1 VRPGAGGAFLM
12 HGPAAMKHGWTSF
25 PSTSPHGCA
34 KMTARPPGTR
44 RAWRSSM
51 ERPLVLVI
59 DDETGSRESMA
70 IAIEKAGL
78 AVRTVDEAKKALE
91 YLDENDGARVAVCD
105 LRMPG
110 MDGLA
115 FLNEVRERKYDLG
128 VIFVTGYGSIE
139 SAVEAMRVGA
149 DDYLTKPVDLYELR
163 KRVMNLIEKEQLREE
178 VTSLREQL
186 DKRYGFESII
196 GRSGPMERLFEQMK
210 MVAPTRSSVLVIGE
224 SGTGKELVA
233 NALHRASPRRN
244 ERFLAINC
252 GAIPSDILESELFGH
267 ERGAFTGA
275 VSRKIGKFELAHR
288 GTLFLDE
295 ISELYPE
302 LQVKL
307 LRVLEER
314 QIMRVGGSELLDV
327 DFRLIAATNR
337 DLEKEVAE
345 GRFREDLYYRLKVVT
360 LRIPPLR
367 ERPADLP
374 PLAEHFL
381 AAFCQEHGKPGK
393 RLSAEAMEVL
403 ARYPWPGN
411 VRELRNVIESAV
423 IFHQGDEIG
432 VADLPSEVRDS
443 SALSASGGPVQSVV
457 GEPRTMESIE
467 RQAILETLQRTGG
480 HRARAADLLGIGLR
494 TLQRKL
500 KEYKDQGFY
509 EE

>member
-1 VRPGAGGAFLM
+1 M
-12 HGPAAMKHGWTSF
+12 QEK
-25 PSTSPHGCA
+25 
-34 KMTARPPGTR
+34 
-44 RAWRSSM
+44 
-51 ERPLVLVI
+51 PLVLVI

-78 AVRTVDEAKKALE
+78 AVRTFDDARKALE
-91 YLDENDGARVAVCD
+91 FLEENEGVRLAVCD

-110 MDGLA
+110 MDGVS
-115 FLNEVRERKYDLG
+115 FLKEVRERKLDLG
-128 VIFVTGYGSIE
+128 VILVTGYGSIE
-139 SAVEAMRVGA
+139 SAVEAMRIGA

-163 KRVMNLIEKEQLREE
+163 KRVMNLIEKQQLQEE
-178 VTSLREQL
+178 VSNLRQQL

-196 GRSGPMERLFEQMK
+196 GRSGPMEQLFEKMK
-210 MVAPTRSSVLVIGE
+210 MVAPTRSSVLIIGD

-275 VSRKIGKFELAHR
+275 VARKIGKFELSHR

-314 QIMRVGGSELLDV
+314 QVMRVGGSELIDV

-337 DLEKEVAE
+337 DLEKEVSE

-367 ERPADLP
+367 ERPGDIQQ
-374 PLAEHFL
+374 LAEHFL
-381 AAFCQEHGKPGK
+381 AFYCQEHGKPPK
-393 RLSAEAMEVL
+393 RLSPETLEL
-403 ARYPWPGN
+403 LSRFPWPGN
-411 VRELRNVIESAV
+411 VRELRNVIESV
-423 IFHQGDEIG
+423 VVFHQGE
-432 VADLPSEVRDS
+432 VVQPSDLPVEVRES
-443 SALSASGGPVQSVV
+443 SALSAPGGPVQAVA
-457 GEPRTMESIE
+457 GEPRTMADIE
-467 RQAILETLQRTGG
+467 RQAILETLSRTGG
-480 HRARAADLLGIGLR
+480 HRARAADILGIGLR

-500 KEYKDQGFY
+500 KEYKDEGYLQDDL
-509 EE
+509 

>member
-1 VRPGAGGAFLM
+1 M
-12 HGPAAMKHGWTSF
+12 DK
-25 PSTSPHGCA
+25 
-34 KMTARPPGTR
+34 
-44 RAWRSSM
+44 
-51 ERPLVLVI
+51 PLVLVI

-70 IAIEKAGL
+70 IAIERAGL
-78 AVRTVDEAKKALE
+78 AVRTFDDAKKALE
-91 YLDENDGARVAVCD
+91 YLEENDGVRLAVCD

-110 MDGLA
+110 MDGIA
-115 FLNEVRERKYDLG
+115 FLNEVREKKMDLG
-128 VIFVTGYGSIE
+128 VILVTGYGSIE

-163 KRVMNLIEKEQLREE
+163 KRVMNLIEKDQLKEE
-178 VTSLREQL
+178 VSSLREQL

-196 GRSGPMERLFEQMK
+196 GKSAPMERLFDQMK
-210 MVAPTRSSVLVIGE
+210 MVAPTRSSVLIIGE

-252 GAIPSDILESELFGH
+252 GAIPPDILESELFGH
-267 ERGAFTGA
+267 ERGSFTGA
-275 VSRKIGKFELAHR
+275 VTRKIGKFELAHK

-314 QIMRVGGSELLDV
+314 QIMRVGASDLIDV

-337 DLEKEVAE
+337 DLEREVSE

-367 ERPADLP
+367 ERPSDIP
-374 PLAEHFL
+374 GLAEHFL
-381 AAFCQEHGKPGK
+381 NLFCQEHGKPPK
-393 RLSAEAMEVL
+393 RLGAEALEVL
-403 ARYPWPGN
+403 SRAPWPGN
-411 VRELRNVIESAV
+411 VRELRNVMESV
-423 IFHQGDEIG
+423 VVFHTQGDEITLS
-432 VADLPSEVRDS
+432 DLPSEVRDAS
-443 SALSASGGPVQSVV
+443 TLSTTGGPVQSVV
-457 GEPRTMESIE
+457 GEPRTMEEIE
-467 RQAILETLQRTGG
+467 RQAILETLQRTDG
-480 HRARAADLLGIGLR
+480 HRAKAADLLGIGLR

-509 EE
+509 DE

>member
-1 VRPGAGGAFLM
+1 M
-12 HGPAAMKHGWTSF
+12 QDK
-25 PSTSPHGCA
+25 
-34 KMTARPPGTR
+34 
-44 RAWRSSM
+44 
-51 ERPLVLVI
+51 PLVLVI

-78 AVRTVDEAKKALE
+78 AVRTFDDARKALE
-91 YLDENDGARVAVCD
+91 FLEENEGVRLVVCD

-110 MDGLA
+110 MDGVA
-115 FLNEVRERKYDLG
+115 FLKEVRERKLDLG
-128 VIFVTGYGSIE
+128 VILVTGYGTIE
-139 SAVEAMRVGA
+139 SAVEAMRIGA

-163 KRVMNLIEKEQLREE
+163 KRVMNLLEKQQLQEE
-178 VTSLREQL
+178 VSTLRQML

-196 GRSGPMERLFEQMK
+196 GRSGPMEELFERMK
-210 MVAPTRSSVLVIGE
+210 LVAPTRSSVLIIGE

-275 VSRKIGKFELAHR
+275 VTRKIGKFELSHR

-314 QIMRVGGSELLDV
+314 QVMRVGGSELIDV

-337 DLEKEVAE
+337 DLEREVSE

-367 ERPADLP
+367 ERPGDMLQLAD
-374 PLAEHFL
+374 HFL
-381 AAFCQEHGKPGK
+381 GIFCQEHGKPAK
-393 RLSAEAMEVL
+393 RLSPEALEL
-403 ARYPWPGN
+403 LSRYPWPGN
-411 VRELRNVIESAV
+411 VRQLRNVMESV
-423 IFHQGDEIG
+423 VVFHQGELIQP
-432 VADLPSEVRDS
+432 ADLPVEVRES
-443 SALSASGGPVQSVV
+443 SALAPPGGPVQVV
-457 GEPRTMESIE
+457 AGEPRTMADIE
-467 RQAILETLQRTGG
+467 RQAILETLDRTGG
-480 HRARAADLLGIGLR
+480 HRARAADILGIGLR

-500 KEYKDQGFY
+500 KEYKDEGY
-509 EE
+509 LLDDH

>member
-1 VRPGAGGAFLM
+1 MPD
-12 HGPAAMKHGWTSF
+12 
-25 PSTSPHGCA
+25 
-34 KMTARPPGTR
+34 
-44 RAWRSSM
+44 
-51 ERPLVLVI
+51 RPLVLVI

-70 IAIEKAGL
+70 LAIERTGL
-78 AVRTVDEAKKALE
+78 AVRTFDDARKALE
-91 YLDENDGARVAVCD
+91 FLDENEGVRLAVCD

-115 FLNEVRERKYDLG
+115 FLHDVRERKYELG
-128 VIFVTGYGSIE
+128 IILVTAYGSIE

-163 KRVMNLIEKEQLREE
+163 KRVMNLIEKDQLRQE
-178 VTSLREQL
+178 VTNLREML

-210 MVAPTRSSVLVIGE
+210 LVAPTRSTVLITGE

-267 ERGAFTGA
+267 ERGSFTGA
-275 VSRKIGKFELAHR
+275 VARKIGKFEIAHR
-288 GTLFLDE
+288 GSLFLDE

-314 QIMRVGGSELLDV
+314 QVMRVGGSELIDV

-337 DLEKEVAE
+337 DLEKEVVA

-367 ERPADLP
+367 ERPSDLSL
-374 PLAEHFL
+374 LAEHFL
-381 AAFCQEHGKPGK
+381 GAFCQEHGKPAM
-393 RLSAEAMEVL
+393 RMTPEALELLS
-403 ARYPWPGN
+403 RYPWPGN
-411 VRELRNVIESAV
+411 VRQLRNVIESVV
-423 IFHQGDEIG
+423 IFHQGEEIG
-432 VADLPSEVRDS
+432 PGDLPVEVRES
-443 SALSASGGPVQSVV
+443 TTLAATGAPEQSV
-457 GEPRTMESIE
+457 GATPRTMADIE
-467 RQAILETLQRTGG
+467 RQAILETLERTGG
-480 HRARAADLLGIGLR
+480 HRAKAADLLGIGLR

-500 KEYKDQGFY
+500 KEYRDEGFVQD
-509 EE
+509 

>member
-1 VRPGAGGAFLM
+1 MCQNGA
-12 HGPAAMKHGWTSF
+12 H
-25 PSTSPHGCA
+25 
-34 KMTARPPGTR
+34 
-44 RAWRSSM
+44 M
-51 ERPLVLVI
+51 ERPQILII

-70 IAIEKAGL
+70 LAIEKAGL
-78 AVRTVDEAKKALE
+78 PVRTFDDARRALDFLEANPGPNLAL
-91 YLDENDGARVAVCD
+91 CD

-110 MDGLA
+110 MDGIE
-115 FLNEVRERKYDLG
+115 FLQQVRGRGYDLG
-128 VIFVTGYGSIE
+128 VVLITAFGSIE

-163 KRVMNLIEKEQLREE
+163 KRVTNLLDNRRLKEE
-178 VTSLREQL
+178 VTALRQML
-186 DKRYGFESII
+186 DKRYGFEAII
-196 GRSGPMERLFEQMK
+196 GRSAPMERLFEQMQL
-210 MVAPTRSSVLVIGE
+210 VAPTRSTVLVTGE

-233 NALHRASPRRN
+233 NALHHASPRRE

-275 VSRKIGKFELAHR
+275 VARKIGKFELAHR

-314 QIMRVGGSELLDV
+314 QIMRVGGGELIDV

-367 ERPADLP
+367 ERRADV
-374 PLAEHFL
+374 PLIVEHYMQQMC
-381 AAFCQEHGKPGK
+381 AEHGKEPK
-393 RLSAEAMEVL
+393 SFTNEAMEAL
-403 ARYPWPGN
+403 AGYDWPGN
-411 VRELRNVIESAV
+411 VRQLKNAVETLV
-423 IFHQGDEIG
+423 IFHQGRVVTLDDLPAELHQSSG
-432 VADLPSEVRDS
+432 AAARREQPVQVAD
-443 SALSASGGPVQSVV
+443 GT
-457 GEPRTMESIE
+457 PRTMEAIE
-467 RQAILETLQRTGG
+467 RQAILETLARTGG
-480 HRARAADLLGIGLR
+480 HRAQAAHLLGIGLR

-500 KEYKDQGFY
+500 KEYKDQGY
-509 EE
+509 WND

>member
-1 VRPGAGGAFLM
+1 M
-12 HGPAAMKHGWTSF
+12 DK
-25 PSTSPHGCA
+25 
-34 KMTARPPGTR
+34 
-44 RAWRSSM
+44 
-51 ERPLVLVI
+51 PLVLVI

-70 IAIEKAGL
+70 IALEKAGL
-78 AVRTVDEAKKALE
+78 RVRTFDDAKNALE
-91 YLDENDGARVAVCD
+91 FLEENEGVRLAICD

-110 MDGLA
+110 LDGLA
-115 FLNEVRERKYDLG
+115 FLNEVRERKIELN
-128 VIFVTGYGSIE
+128 VILVTGYGSIE

-163 KRVMNLIEKEQLREE
+163 TRVMNLIEKDQLKQE
-178 VTSLREQL
+178 VSSLREQL

-196 GRSGPMERLFEQMK
+196 GRSAPMEHLFEQMK
-210 MVAPTRSSVLVIGE
+210 LVAPTRSSVLIIGD

-275 VSRKIGKFELAHR
+275 VARKIGKFELSHR

-314 QIMRVGGSELLDV
+314 QVMRVGGSDLIDV

-337 DLEKEVAE
+337 DLDKEVSE

-367 ERPADLP
+367 ERPSDIPQLADHYLSM
-374 PLAEHFL
+374 
-381 AAFCQEHGKPGK
+381 FCQEHGKPTMT
-393 RLSAEAMEVL
+393 LLPEALEL
-403 ARYPWPGN
+403 LTRYAWPGN
-411 VRELRNVIESAV
+411 VRELKNVVESAV
-423 IFHQGDEIG
+423 VFGQNQIG
-432 VADLPSEVRDS
+432 PNDLAPEVRES
-443 SALSASGGPVQSVV
+443 SRLSAAGSPVQSLV
-457 GEPRTMESIE
+457 GDPRTMSEIE
-467 RQAILETLQRTGG
+467 RQAILETLSRTGG
-480 HRARAADLLGIGLR
+480 HRARAADILGIGLR

-500 KEYKDQGFY
+500 REYKDDGMIQD
-509 EE
+509 

>member
-1 VRPGAGGAFLM
+1 M
-12 HGPAAMKHGWTSF
+12 QEK
-25 PSTSPHGCA
+25 
-34 KMTARPPGTR
+34 
-44 RAWRSSM
+44 
-51 ERPLVLVI
+51 PLVLVI

-78 AVRTVDEAKKALE
+78 AVRTFDDARKALE
-91 YLDENDGARVAVCD
+91 FLEENEGVRLAVCD

-110 MDGLA
+110 MDGVS
-115 FLNEVRERKYDLG
+115 FLKEVRERKLDLG
-128 VIFVTGYGSIE
+128 VILVTGYGSIE
-139 SAVEAMRVGA
+139 SAVEAMRIGA

-163 KRVMNLIEKEQLREE
+163 KRVMNLIEKQQLQEE
-178 VTSLREQL
+178 VSNLRQML

-196 GRSGPMERLFEQMK
+196 GRSGPMERLFEMMK
-210 MVAPTRSSVLVIGE
+210 MVAPTRSSVLIIGE

-275 VSRKIGKFELAHR
+275 VARKIGKFELSHR

-314 QIMRVGGSELLDV
+314 QVMRVGGSELIDV

-337 DLEKEVAE
+337 DLEKEVVE

-367 ERPADLP
+367 ERPGDIQQLAD
-374 PLAEHFL
+374 HFL
-381 AAFCQEHGKPGK
+381 EIYCQEHGKSPK
-393 RLSAEAMEVL
+393 RLSPETLEL
-403 ARYPWPGN
+403 LSRFPWPGN
-411 VRELRNVIESAV
+411 VRELRNVIESV
-423 IFHQGDEIG
+423 VVFHQGEVIQP
-432 VADLPSEVRDS
+432 ADLPIEVRES
-443 SALSASGGPVQSVV
+443 SALAAPGSPVQAVA
-457 GEPRTMESIE
+457 GEPRTMADIE
-467 RQAILETLQRTGG
+467 RQAILETLSRTGG
-480 HRARAADLLGIGLR
+480 HRARAADILGIGLR

-500 KEYKDQGFY
+500 KEYKDEGHLQDDL
-509 EE
+509 

>member
-1 VRPGAGGAFLM
+1 
-12 HGPAAMKHGWTSF
+12 
-25 PSTSPHGCA
+25 
-34 KMTARPPGTR
+34 MTGMSDVPQ
-44 RAWRSSM
+44 
-51 ERPLVLVI
+51 VLVI

-70 IAIEKAGL
+70 IAVERAGL
-78 AVRTVDEAKKALE
+78 SVRTFDEAREALDF
-91 YLDENDGARVAVCD
+91 LQATPGVRLAICD

-115 FLNEVRERKYDLG
+115 FIDEVRKNEIDLG
-128 VIFVTGYGSIE
+128 VILVTGYGSIE

-163 KRVMNLIEKEQLREE
+163 KRVKNLLENRQLREE
-178 VTSLREQL
+178 VSNLRQRL
-186 DKRYGFESII
+186 DQRYGFDSII
-196 GRSGPMERLFEQMK
+196 GSSEPMERLFEKMR
-210 MVAPTRSSVLVIGE
+210 MVAPTRSSVLIVGE

-233 NALHRASPRRN
+233 NALHHNSPRSD

-275 VSRKIGKFELAHR
+275 VTRKIGKFELAHR

-314 QIMRVGGSELLDV
+314 QIMRVGGSDTLDV
-327 DFRLIAATNR
+327 DFRLVAATNR
-337 DLEKEVAE
+337 DLETEVEE

-367 ERPADLP
+367 ERAGDLP
-374 PLAEHFL
+374 LLAEHYL
-381 AAFCQEHGKPGK
+381 QRFCDEHGKPPIHLGK
-393 RLSAEAMEVL
+393 AALETLERFA
-403 ARYPWPGN
+403 WPGN
-411 VRELRNVIESAV
+411 VRQLRNVMESAV
-423 IFHQGDEIG
+423 IFHPGGEIGDE
-432 VADLPSEVRDS
+432 DLPAEVRQQIDLPDGGT
-443 SALSASGGPVQSVV
+443 AIQPASGPI
-457 GEPRTMESIE
+457 RTMEEIE
-467 RQAILETLQRTGG
+467 RRAILETLARTGG
-480 HRARAADLLGIGLR
+480 HRAEAARILEIGLR

-500 KEYKDQGFY
+500 KDYREQGYFDD
-509 EE
+509 

>member
-1 VRPGAGGAFLM
+1 MPD
-12 HGPAAMKHGWTSF
+12 
-25 PSTSPHGCA
+25 
-34 KMTARPPGTR
+34 
-44 RAWRSSM
+44 
-51 ERPLVLVI
+51 RPLVLVI

-70 IAIEKAGL
+70 LAIEKTGL
-78 AVRTVDEAKKALE
+78 AVRTFDDARKALE
-91 YLDENDGARVAVCD
+91 FLDENEGVRLAVCD

-110 MDGLA
+110 MDGLG

-128 VIFVTGYGSIE
+128 IILVTAYGSIE

-163 KRVMNLIEKEQLREE
+163 KRVMNLIEKEQLRQE
-178 VTSLREQL
+178 VSSLREML

-196 GRSGPMERLFEQMK
+196 GRSAAMERLFEQMK
-210 MVAPTRSSVLVIGE
+210 LVAPTRSTVLLTGE

-267 ERGAFTGA
+267 ERGSFTGA
-275 VSRKIGKFELAHR
+275 VSRKIGKFELAHK

-314 QIMRVGGSELLDV
+314 QVMRVGGSELIDV

-337 DLEKEVAE
+337 DMEKEVAAS
-345 GRFREDLYYRLKVVT
+345 RFREDLYYRLNVVA

-367 ERPADLP
+367 ERLSDLS
-374 PLAEHFL
+374 LLVEHFL
-381 AAFCQEHGKPGK
+381 ALFCQEHGKPPK
-393 RLSAEAMEVL
+393 RMSAEALEVL

-411 VRELRNVIESAV
+411 IRQLRNVIESAV
-423 IFHQGDEIG
+423 IFHHGDEIG
-432 VADLPSEVRDS
+432 PGDLPVEVRES
-443 SALSASGGPVQSVV
+443 TSVSAAGTPVPAVAGGV
-457 GEPRTMESIE
+457 RTMADIE
-467 RQAILETLQRTGG
+467 RQAILETLERTGG
-480 HRARAADLLGIGLR
+480 HRAKAADLLGIGLR

-500 KEYKDQGFY
+500 KEYKDEGHVQD
-509 EE
+509 

>member
-1 VRPGAGGAFLM
+1 M
-12 HGPAAMKHGWTSF
+12 
-25 PSTSPHGCA
+25 
-34 KMTARPPGTR
+34 
-44 RAWRSSM
+44 
-51 ERPLVLVI
+51 VLVI

-70 IAIEKAGL
+70 IAIEKAGF
-78 AVRTVDEAKKALE
+78 AVRTFDDARRALE
-91 YLDENDGARVAVCD
+91 LLEESDSVRLVVCD

-110 MDGLA
+110 MDGVA
-115 FLNEVRERKYDLG
+115 FLKEVRERKYDIG
-128 VIFVTGYGSIE
+128 VILVTAYGTIE

-163 KRVMNLIEKEQLREE
+163 QRVMNLLEKQQLKEE
-178 VTSLREQL
+178 VSTLRQML

-196 GRSGPMERLFEQMK
+196 GRSAPMERLFEQMK
-210 MVAPTRSSVLVIGE
+210 LVAPTRSSVLIIGD

-275 VSRKIGKFELAHR
+275 VARKIGKFELSHR

-314 QIMRVGGSELLDV
+314 QIMRVGGSELIDV

-337 DLEKEVAE
+337 DLEREVAE

-367 ERPADLP
+367 ERPGDLQQ
-374 PLAEHFL
+374 LSDHFL
-381 AAFCQEHGKPGK
+381 GIFCQEHGKPTK
-393 RLSAEAMEVL
+393 RLSPEALEML

-411 VRELRNVIESAV
+411 VRELRNVMESV
-423 IFHQGDEIG
+423 VVFHQGEVVQPG
-432 VADLPSEVRDS
+432 DLPLEVRES
-443 SALSASGGPVQSVV
+443 TTLSPVAAGGPAQAAGV
-457 GEPRTMESIE
+457 ETRTMADIE
-467 RQAILETLQRTGG
+467 RQAILETLARTGG
-480 HRARAADLLGIGLR
+480 HRAKAADMLGIGLR

-500 KEYKDQGFY
+500 KEYKDEGFLQDSD
-509 EE
+509 

>member
-1 VRPGAGGAFLM
+1 MTP
-12 HGPAAMKHGWTSF
+12 
-25 PSTSPHGCA
+25 
-34 KMTARPPGTR
+34 MTALD
-44 RAWRSSM
+44 
-51 ERPLVLVI
+51 RPLVLVI

-70 IAIEKAGL
+70 IAIEKAGY
-78 AVRTVDEAKKALE
+78 AVRTFDDARNALDFLE
-91 YLDENDGARVAVCD
+91 ENDGARLAICD

-115 FLNEVRERKYDLG
+115 FLNEVRERRYDLRL
-128 VIFVTGYGSIE
+128 VLVTGYGSIE

-163 KRVMNLIEKEQLREE
+163 QRVNNLIEKEQLKEE
-178 VTSLREQL
+178 VSNLREML

-196 GRSGPMERLFEQMK
+196 GRSAPMEKLFEQMK
-210 MVAPTRSSVLVIGE
+210 LVAPTRSSVLVIGE

-244 ERFLAINC
+244 ERILAINC

-288 GTLFLDE
+288 GSLFLDE

-314 QIMRVGGSELLDV
+314 QVMRVGGSELIDV

-337 DLEKEVAE
+337 DLEKEVAD

-367 ERPADLP
+367 ERPSDVP
-374 PLAEHFL
+374 PLLEHFL
-381 AAFCQEHGKPGK
+381 VQFCQEHGKPPK
-393 RLSAEAMEVL
+393 TLSAEALEL
-403 ARYPWPGN
+403 LSRYPWPGN
-411 VRELRNVIESAV
+411 VRELKNVMESV
-423 IFHQGDEIG
+423 VVFHQDGE
-432 VADLPSEVRDS
+432 VTLNDLPPEIRDS
-443 SALSASGGPVQSVV
+443 STLSTSGTPVQSVV
-457 GEPRTMESIE
+457 GEPRTMADIE
-467 RQAILETLQRTGG
+467 RQAILETLGRTGG
-480 HRARAADLLGIGLR
+480 HRARAADILGIGLR

-500 KEYKDQGFY
+500 KEYKDEGFIQD
-509 EE
+509 